1 MSEKIEKI
9 KSHFRDNKKSYIVG
23 GSCLVVGVA
32 VGVVICKQST
42 QIAVA
47 NPAIVNWKPV
57 SNIVQV
63 QMVRPGPK
71 SFVIQCVED
80 QRVWPS
86 LRAAA
91 EDLGVHPN
99 IVSKHLK
106 GTYDTVKDLHLE
118 KVAEL

>member
-1 MSEKIEKI
+1 MSEKIDRI
-9 KSHFRDNKKSYIVG
+9 KKHFVDNKKTYIVG
-23 GSCLVVGVA
+23 GVGVAIGVA

-47 NPAIVNWKPV
+47 NPAVVNWKPV

-71 SFVIQCVED
+71 SFVVQCIED

-91 EDLGVHPN
+91 DDLGVHPN
-99 IVSKHLK
+99 IISKHLK
-106 GTYDTVKDLHLE
+106 GAYDTVKDLHLE